1 MNAREWPA
9 RGAPP
14 GVPDPGVLRAPIP
27 QAAVSLASAHTTP
40 PALRAA
46 LERFSTWD
54 GDHGVQLEE
63 LRVVDAG
70 DVKGDDRDPDST
82 AAHGRIQ
89 AAVTDALNRG
99 PVVAILGGD
108 NSLTRPAMNGAIR
121 RGSLDNDWGL
131 VTIDAHHD
139 CRPLDGGASNGNPV
153 RGLITDG
160 LPGSRLAQAGIRGL
174 ANHDDHGAWALAQG
188 IDVRTADE
196 VRADGM
202 TATLHHVLAD
212 LRAEN
217 VSDIYA
223 DIDID
228 VLDRTFAPACPD
240 SLPGG
245 LRPPDLLDAAFLL
258 GADPMVRAVDFVEV
272 DAAADVAGITLR
284 VTAAAFLAFCSGLT
298 KRLRG

>member
-1 MNAREWPA
+1 MNAREWLA
-9 RGAPP
+9 RGTPQ
-14 GVPDPGVLRAPIP
+14 GLPDLVVLGAPIHK
-27 QAAVSLASAHTTP
+27 ASISLTSAHTTP
-40 PALRAA
+40 SAVRAA

-54 GDHGVQLEE
+54 GDHGIQLED

-70 DVKGDDRDPDST
+70 DVKGDDRDPDAT

-89 AAVTDALNRG
+89 AAVTDALNRA

-131 VTIDAHHD
+131 ITIDAHHD
-139 CRPLDGGASNGNPV
+139 CRPLDGGVSNGNPV
-153 RGLITDG
+153 RGLISDG
-160 LPGSRLAQAGIRGL
+160 LPGSRVAQVGIRGF
-174 ANHDDHGAWALAQG
+174 ANHEDHAAWALAQG
-188 IDVRTADE
+188 IDVRNADE

-228 VLDRTFAPACPD
+228 VLDRAFAPACPA

-245 LRPPDLLDAAFLL
+245 LRPPDVLEAAFLL
-258 GADPMVRAVDFVEV
+258 GTDPTVRAVDFVEV

-284 VTAAAFLAFCSGLT
+284 LTAAALLAFCSGLA